1 MARKKSRLARFW
13 RWLKQGRALRYIR
26 LARMLSARG
35 MANLDVQA
43 QARYR
48 TLERFHDHYDPD
60 RIFPYTWDEFRR
72 LPEMEG
78 CINCGLCLSRCPSI
92 RGLTLDRNG
101 ERYAGPREVGT
112 ALSRSTPDLW
122 ATSDTLY
129 YCTLCGACEA
139 ICPVGLPIPEIVEM
153 VRRKLYHQQV
163 EVGLEDEDH
172 AAEIPSAHLRLQEN
186 LEGEAGNIFG
196 REMPDWTAWEKPQ
209 AEVVVFIGCAFTYWE
224 RESMERTL
232 RLLERLGVDFTTIDE
247 QCCGGPSRVVGAP
260 MVEAVAR
267 HTQEA
272 IAAKG
277 TRKVITACPRCYL
290 TLAHDPAYADL
301 EVVHTTTFL
310 AERAA
315 ALGER
320 VPEGESPVV
329 TYHDPCEIG
338 RCVGDY
344 DAPRQVI
351 EAAGLALREMP
362 GCRELSNCCG
372 AGGGVRGAYA
382 RTSVAIAR
390 QRYEEAVATGAQVL
404 LTECP
409 SCLHNLRN
417 ARRSRDAM
425 DVANLSEYLEGWLE
439 ER

>member
-1 MARKKSRLARFW
+1 
-13 RWLKQGRALRYIR
+13 
-26 LARMLSARG
+26 

-48 TLERFHDHYDPD
+48 TLERFREHYDPD
-60 RIFPYTWDEFRR
+60 RIFPYTWDESRR
-72 LPEMEG
+72 LPEMAG
-78 CINCGLCLSRCPSI
+78 CINCGLCLSRCPAI
-92 RGLTLDRNG
+92 RGLTTDRSG
-101 ERYAGPREVGT
+101 ERYAGPREMGSS
-112 ALSRSTPDLW
+112 LSRSTPDLW

-163 EVGLEDEDH
+163 EVGLEDERH
-172 AAEIPSAHLRLQEN
+172 AADVPSAHLRLQEN
-186 LEGEAGNIFG
+186 LEEEAGNIFG
-196 REMPDWTAWEKPQ
+196 RKMPGWAAWERAQ
-209 AEVVVFIGCAFTYWE
+209 AEYVVFIGCAFTYWE
-224 RESMERTL
+224 RESIEQTL
-232 RLLERLGVDFTTIDE
+232 RLLERLEVDFTTVE
-247 QCCGGPSRVVGAP
+247 ERCCGGPSRVVGAP

-267 HTQEA
+267 HNLMA

-301 EVVHTTTFL
+301 EVSHTTTFL

-315 ALGER
+315 VLADREPGAAEA
-320 VPEGESPVV
+320 PIV

-338 RCVGDY
+338 RCLGTY

-351 EAAGLALREMP
+351 DAAGLALHEMS

-382 RTSVAIAR
+382 RTSVTIAR
-390 QRYEEAVATGAQVL
+390 QRYEEAAATGAAVL

-417 ARRSRDAM
+417 ARRSRDTM
-425 DVANLSEYLEGWLE
+425 EVANLSEYLQGWLTE
-439 ER
+439 ETSV